1 MPVYYGM
8 FLLGSLY
15 TQRYVCVNYYYL
27 RLALNMFFFFI
38 NYIHLKE
45 TASQILYVY
54 IYCAYTKQYC
64 VLNCT

>member
-27 RLALNMFFFFI
+27 RLALNMFFFLSITFT
-38 NYIHLKE
+38 LKK
-45 TASQILYVY
+45 QRVKFYMY
-54 IYCAYTKQYC
+54 IYIVHTQSNIVY
-64 VLNCT
+64 